1 MPKARRSRNWYGH
14 YGGPGNRIDDEFVR
28 THPPI
33 DADDRAYL
41 AHDRRYNGLQ
51 KKYGRYTPYF
61 LASKADELLVSDLAH
76 SSKPFARGARFWFNL
91 KSKLSPFPLLINES
105 VSNRNRLRAE
115 REYGY
120 HLATPALLPAYTPP
134 SSDAGDMNDGY
145 SYGARGSYQGRFSK
159 PRPARVGKFAI
170 RGYRR
175 EREEF
180 GSQSQNDVCYLGLSS
195 VTPKEI
201 GQVVGCAFLRNVMKR
216 HYRVDYEDE
225 RDSVIAG
232 ISPLVPFPS
241 RIAFWREVRPS
252 VAVATAYNVEAIYTF
267 VATDTVRDFGQW
279 FETNVFNAAGFG
291 GGYYTTDAAAIV
303 AYQDIVSLYAYQF
316 FEPSGVMD
324 SAIIDFPG
332 GYTLAA
338 AGNPTFPLIEH
349 TPLDPGGSTV
359 NNDAVITPVT
369 FYQATQREREMI
381 PVRIDGMYLTCYS
394 KADMHIQNVTTAD
407 QGGDT
412 SLLDDRIDSN
422 PVRGRIFKFKGPLPL
437 IKNNRNVGPGTG
449 YGPDESFRLMV
460 DPNGDGII
468 KPSTELLGS
477 WRGVPSADMF
487 ENCTGITSVSLEPGA
502 IRNFTMQFKFSG
514 LLINLIR
521 GFAATID
528 SVRFPAAGRHN
539 ALGTCMLMALEKRVR
554 TGSGPDGQKVSVN
567 WHADIYSGAVMGR
580 SKPTTMNRAVMV
592 PGTLVSGV
600 DTTTVAAT
608 ATTDA

>member
-1 MPKARRSRNWYGH
+1 
-14 YGGPGNRIDDEFVR
+14 
-28 THPPI
+28 
-33 DADDRAYL
+33 
-41 AHDRRYNGLQ
+41 
-51 KKYGRYTPYF
+51 
-61 LASKADELLVSDLAH
+61 VSDLAH

-120 HLATPALLPAYTPP
+120 HLATPALLSA
-134 SSDAGDMNDGY
+134 SDAGDMNDGY
-145 SYGARGSYQGRFSK
+145 TYGARGSYQGRFAK
-159 PRPARVGKFAI
+159 PKPARTGKFAI

-241 RIAFWREVRPS
+241 RIAFWREFRVQTS
-252 VAVATAYNVEAIYTF
+252 VPTTYAVFATYTF

-279 FETNVFNAAGFG
+279 FEANVFNSPDVG
-291 GGYYTTDAAAIV
+291 GGYFPVTGTLPV
-303 AYQDIVSLYAYQF
+303 TQQDIVSLYAYQF
-316 FEPSGVMD
+316 FEPSGVMS
-324 SAIIDFPG
+324 SAVIDFPG
-332 GYTLAA
+332 VYNTGAGFYAPAVNLSGETTTYDAGGTGGLPAA
-338 AGNPTFPLIEH
+338 AATFV
-349 TPLDPGGSTV
+349 DPVQS
-359 NNDAVITPVT
+359 
-369 FYQATQREREMI
+369 ERQMI

-437 IKNNRNVGPGTG
+437 VKNNRNVGPGTG
-449 YGPDESFRLMV
+449 YGPDEAFRLMV

-521 GFAATID
+521 GFSATYASI
-528 SVRFPAAGRHN
+528 RYPAAGRHH
-539 ALGTCMLMALEKRVR
+539 ALGTCMLLALEKRVR
-554 TGSGPDGQKVSVN
+554 TGSGVDGQKVSVN

-600 DTTTVAAT
+600 DTTTVTAT

>member
-61 LASKADELLVSDLAH
+61 LASKADERLVSDLAH

-120 HLATPALLPAYTPP
+120 HLATSAVLPAYTPP
-134 SSDAGDMNDGY
+134 SSDAGDMNDGS

-159 PRPARVGKFAI
+159 PKPARVGKFAI

-180 GSQSQNDVCYLGLSS
+180 GGQSQNDVCYLGLSS

-232 ISPLVPFPS
+232 ISPLVPYPS
-241 RIAFWREVRPS
+241 RIAFWREVRSPG
-252 VAVATAYNVEAIYTF
+252 AVATVYQVAATYTF
-267 VATDTVRDFGQW
+267 VDTDTVRDFGQW
-279 FETNVFNAAGFG
+279 FETNVFNAPSFG
-291 GGYYTTDAAAIV
+291 GGYYVGGSIDS
-303 AYQDIVSLYAYQF
+303 YSNMDIVSLYAYQF
-316 FEPSGVMD
+316 FEPSGVPQT
-324 SAIIDFPG
+324 A
-332 GYTLAA
+332 TLD
-338 AGNPTFPLIEH
+338 GNPIQVYN
-349 TPLDPGGSTV
+349 GGIPVGYALATTALGEAPTV
-359 NNDAVITPVT
+359 GFADVV
-369 FYQATQREREMI
+369 QAERQMI
-381 PVRIDGMYLTCYS
+381 PVRLDGMYLTCYS

-521 GFAATID
+521 GFSATYVSIPY
-528 SVRFPAAGRHN
+528 PAAGRHN
-539 ALGTCMLMALEKRVR
+539 ALGTCMLIALEKRVR
-554 TGSGPDGQKVSVN
+554 TGSGVDGQKVSVN

-608 ATTDA
+608 ATTNA

>member
-14 YGGPGNRIDDEFVR
+14 YGGPGNRIDDEFVK
-28 THPPI
+28 THPPV

-41 AHDRRYNGLQ
+41 AHDRRYHALQ

-61 LASKADELLVSDLAH
+61 LASKADERLVSDLAH

-91 KSKLSPFPLLINES
+91 KSKLSPLPLLINES

-120 HLATPALLPAYTPP
+120 HLATPAVLPAYTPP
-134 SSDAGDMNDGY
+134 SSDAGHMSDY
-145 SYGARGSYQGRFSK
+145 THGARGSYQGRFGK
-159 PRPARVGKFAI
+159 PKPARIGKFAI

-241 RIAFWREVRPS
+241 KISFWREIRVHD
-252 VAVATAYNVEAIYTF
+252 AVATSYDVAVTYTF
-267 VATDTVRDFGQW
+267 VSTDTVRDFGQW
-279 FETNVFNAAGFG
+279 FESSVFNSPAFG
-291 GGYYTTDAAAIV
+291 GGYIPTIGTIPTTGTSLMDV
-303 AYQDIVSLYAYQF
+303 VSLYAYQF
-316 FEPSGVMD
+316 FEPSGVMS
-324 SAIIDFPG
+324 SAVIQFPTVTPSIG
-332 GYTLAA
+332 GFYSPAVN
-338 AGNPTFPLIEH
+338 AGGFTTNPSFTNEPAL
-349 TPLDPGGSTV
+349 LL
-359 NNDAVITPVT
+359 DAV
-369 FYQATQREREMI
+369 QSERQMI

-412 SLLDDRIDSN
+412 ALLDDRIDSN

-468 KPSTELLGS
+468 KPSTDLLGS

-521 GFAATID
+521 GFSATIN
-528 SVRFPAAGRHN
+528 SIRYPAAGRHN
-539 ALGTCMLMALEKRVR
+539 ALGTCMLLALEKRVR
-554 TGSGPDGQKVSVN
+554 TGSGVDGQKVAVN

-600 DTTTVAAT
+600 DTTNVTAT